1 MNDFLS
7 SVKSDLLDRRMLP
20 ILVLVGIALA
30 AAVAY
35 ALLAGG
41 GSSASTQAL
50 SSAVAPVPSSIA
62 VTQTQAGTGEPV
74 AETTSGTAHR
84 SVGSSRN
91 PFAPLPGAKT
101 ASATT
106 TITVT
111 AGGSSAASESS
122 KAGESPSATPES
134 SSGSSGGGT
143 SSPEANKPAAKGK
156 AKVAYRV
163 AVRFGTAAAGTPAPS
178 APLTAYDD
186 LERQQPLPDAKQ
198 PLIVFRGVI
207 AGGKSATFTL
217 VGELIPRGGAK
228 CLPSVAQCQAIDLKA
243 GAAEELEYVPLG
255 GTAVTYELEVV
266 KIERVKA
273 KAVGNAKAAGRASAA
288 GKASTATVSN
298 AANAFEAESKAGAE
312 LLRQAGLTEIPGL
325 RDSADGSVLVFERP
339 ARDGLAAGAH
349 AGAWVSPLAR

>member
-30 AAVAY
+30 AALAY

-62 VTQTQAGTGEPV
+62 VTQTQACTGEPV

-143 SSPEANKPAAKGK
+143 SPPEANKPAAKGK

-217 VGELIPRGGAK
+217 VGELIPRGSAK

-273 KAVGNAKAAGRASAA
+273 KAAGRASAA

-298 AANAFEAESKAGAE
+298 AANAFEAESKAGAA